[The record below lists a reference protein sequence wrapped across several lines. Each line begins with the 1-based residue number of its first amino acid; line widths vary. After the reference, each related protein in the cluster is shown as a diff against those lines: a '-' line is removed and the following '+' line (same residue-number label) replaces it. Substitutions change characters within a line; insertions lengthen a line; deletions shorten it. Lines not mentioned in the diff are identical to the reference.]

1 MLIWFQINVL
11 MESWKQLHEENID
24 LKKKEKDLK
33 VEAELQRE
41 DNKVLLKKNTIQ
53 NRVSVLKYL
62 FTSLGEM

>member
-1 MLIWFQINVL
+1 